1 MKVHNITSITPV
13 TQDFLD
19 FPEIVCFQ
27 RLLHFDVGRSQI
39 EWNVKVNFQFSHS

>member
-1 MKVHNITSITPV
+1 MKVHNIASITPV

-19 FPEIVCFQ
+19 FLEIVCF
-27 RLLHFDVGRSQI
+27 RVLHFDVGRSQI